1 MDIQEISKRSDTI
14 DGNPLPNTFIL
25 CAMMG
30 EYKTYEEP
38 IERIALQLFQAKDNT
53 QKEMSDVLFSNI
65 FDGIPGM
72 MAVDPQNGIQILKRV
87 FQYLNLLS
95 HQDYISW
102 SEKNNGSIIATSRTI
117 LTITLAWFNKITEG
131 TQDEF
136 YNFMSEVMTN
146 NQNLSLEDHS
156 LLNEANQ
163 KVNEMLWN

>member
-1 MDIQEISKRSDTI
+1 MLLVVATT
-14 DGNPLPNTFIL
+14 N
-25 CAMMG
+25 
-30 EYKTYEEP
+30 
-38 IERIALQLFQAKDNT
+38 
-53 QKEMSDVLFSNI
+53 
-65 FDGIPGM
+65 
-72 MAVDPQNGIQILKRV
+72 
-87 FQYLNLLS
+87 QYLNLLS

-102 SEKNNGSIIATSRTI
+102 SEKNNGSIIATSRTM

-156 LLNEANQ
+156 LLNETNQ